1 MNTPSCLVLP
11 VHKAV
16 VAVVTE
22 SCVFGKYRHVCV
34 HTALQGVHH
43 SVHQLKCLLVSIR
56 SEVDYVQMQSAM
68 STLGNVG
75 KMLSCPVQTNLHAAL
90 PLLIH
95 SFQFFCQDQFQLGY
109 IQMQSAVCPSKSI
122 FGNLGKACPVLTRLY
137 AALHS
142 LTHLLSM
149 LISQNWVRTG
159 SQLGFI
165 QMLSAVPK
173 LVYLGQSSEDSVM
186 LCADEAT
193 WCVAGAQRCFG
204 LAPAKCTAVEQP
216 AEAELCCVPQPEHGQ
231 QVCGGRR

>member
-95 SFQFFCQDQFQLGY
+95 SFHFFCQDQFQLGY
-109 IQMQSAVCPSKSI
+109 IQMQSAVSKQVYLRQSWKSMSCVDKAVCSAPFI
-122 FGNLGKACPVLTRLY
+122 DSFVINAHQPELG
-137 AALHS
+137 
-142 LTHLLSM
+142 
-149 LISQNWVRTG
+149 QNWVPAWVYTDAVSCAQASLSWAIFRRQRHVVCRRSYMVCCRCTTLLWACSSKVHCSGATG
-159 SQLGFI
+159 
-165 QMLSAVPK
+165 
-173 LVYLGQSSEDSVM
+173 
-186 LCADEAT
+186 
-193 WCVAGAQRCFG
+193 
-204 LAPAKCTAVEQP
+204 
-216 AEAELCCVPQPEHGQ
+216 
-231 QVCGGRR
+231 